1 MIHVSMQDVA
11 QGMTLPD
18 DDRFDL
24 GIVYVGRDE
33 RSVANL
39 QALEGRCRF
48 SLAIFIPSVHNLD
61 STDSS
66 AVEVRV
72 RGLVPPHV
80 PLVNWSTLPST
91 GRTEVI
97 RKAFGSNESPR
108 IFLDVSAFPR
118 TTLSCLMDAFRELA
132 AEGTCLNLTLGYR
145 LAQFT
150 PPRNDPAPPNRRV
163 APVGASFA
171 GWPRRP
177 GLPVHLIVGLG
188 YERDKAQGAVEYL
201 QPSFLSLFSP
211 QSPIEEFAEQVAHR
225 NRLLLENT
233 PSEQVF
239 TYEVL
244 EPAVQF
250 AQLSSMLGALVGS
263 TKPVLLPFGPKI
275 FFAVCLLMSLAYQE
289 VSVWHVSGEELEESA
304 ALLPS
309 EHMAFLHVRLTP
321 SEVEAP
327 PGESPTDVAALT

>member
-1 MIHVSMQDVA
+1 MQEIAQSMA
-11 QGMTLPD
+11 LSD

-39 QALEGRCRF
+39 QVLEGRCQHQ
-48 SLAIFIPSVHNLD
+48 LAFFIPSAHDLD
-61 STDSS
+61 PNDPN
-66 AVEVRV
+66 ADEVRA

-80 PLVNWSTLPST
+80 TLVNWSSLPPAKWT
-91 GRTEVI
+91 AVI
-97 RKAFGSNESPR
+97 REAFGSNEAPR

-118 TTLSCLMDAFRELA
+118 TAIACLMSAFSEIA
-132 AEGTCLNLTLGYR
+132 ARGACLNITLGYR

-163 APVGASFA
+163 APVGTSFA

-201 QPSFLSLFSP
+201 QPSFLSLFTP
-211 QSPIEEFAEQVAHR
+211 QSPIQEFAEQVSQR

-233 PSEQVF
+233 PLERVF
-239 TYEVL
+239 AYEVL

-275 FFAVCLLMSLAYQE
+275 FFAVCLLMSLAHQE

-309 EHMAFLHVRLTP
+309 AHMAFLHVHLKPRESLDLP
-321 SEVEAP
+321 S
-327 PGESPTDVAALT
+327 G